1 LANAEFRFVQFDFA
15 GRLGLPLGRW
25 VVRPNA
31 EAEPSHVLVVSEDL
45 PDAKRR
51 DKRISG
57 QPPVPDAGSTRITV
71 IDVTGADGTDRDA
84 RRRRAIAV
92 VERAMNL
99 QATAAADP
107 FAQLSP
113 PPPVA
118 VRVGT
123 GSGEDLAHGR
133 WSDAFELPAKPSQP
147 KRRRPAPSEGRFA
160 ELLGGRG
167 EPLACALPTLRAR
180 ADLDAGRLRE
190 AALMLDAAFSCAREE
205 LAGVITE
212 ERFETLVAHST
223 AVASVAAEARS
234 SQLEADSIAAVQSGL
249 ERLEAALRSI
259 S

>member
-1 LANAEFRFVQFDFA
+1 M
-15 GRLGLPLGRW
+15 
-25 VVRPNA
+25 VRA
-31 EAEPSHVLVVSEDL
+31 TGADEPSHVLVVSEEL
-45 PDAKRR
+45 PDSKRR

-57 QPPVPDAGSTRITV
+57 QPPIPDAGTTRITV

-92 VERAMNL
+92 LERAMTL

-107 FAQLSP
+107 FAQLAP

-133 WSDAFELPAKPSQP
+133 WSEAFELPAKPNQP

-160 ELLGGRG
+160 ELLGGRS
-167 EPLACALPTLRAR
+167 EALACALPILRSR

-190 AALMLDAAFSCAREE
+190 AALMLDAALSCAREE

-223 AVASVAAEARS
+223 AAAAVAAEARGG
-234 SQLEADSIAAVQSGL
+234 QLEPDSIAAIQSGL

-259 S
+259 T